1 MATKT
6 QSGGKYPS
14 TTVKAA
20 GGSIGKKEKQHA
32 ISAAG
37 FDELF
42 AEVEKEVGLPGDS
55 VLYHDPMGFRTN
67 GPSAD
72 VSEDL
77 SKSAV
82 NPTHYPSDMFEEVWE
97 DAFRI
102 FNQEQRKGAE
112 LREAAKTVAKAM
124 SRTNYSMPLFVSPEV
139 YISSGENLPLADM
152 LAREAVQEDTI
163 DADEQ
168 TDVGSVS
175 QFNEGGSYPGP
186 NDDTYSNHSY
196 DVVSYGR
203 ESEVTDFVQLAAGS
217 LRSTRSVTEEAMM
230 RAVRQYEE
238 RQIIQGT
245 NNDASGFEGFADLV
259 QGSLQDNASGATL
272 SVDDIYTANQ
282 TLERQGADMDNIVH
296 VVSHKSFTDLQ
307 KELDDYTRYESPGE
321 TLGFGFRSLDVG
333 GTPVMKSHGVNNSAN
348 SRDLWSFDASGWYMA
363 MLQDATMH
371 PLAKTGPSETFA
383 VDSYGVL
390 VGEGVDHLY
399 NLQNLA

>member
-1 MATKT
+1 MTT
-6 QSGGKYPS
+6 QAKSGGKYPS
-14 TTVKAA
+14 TTVKSA
-20 GGSIGKKEKQHA
+20 GGDISAKEKQHA
-32 ISAAG
+32 ITAAG

-42 AEVEKEVGLPGDS
+42 KRVEEEVGLPGDS
-55 VLYHDPMGFRTN
+55 VLYHDPMGFRTS

-72 VSEDL
+72 VSEDV
-77 SKSAV
+77 SKAAASPV
-82 NPTHYPSDMFEEVWE
+82 HYPSDMFEEVWS
-97 DAFRI
+97 DAFSL

-112 LREAAKTVAKAM
+112 LREAAKTVSKALD
-124 SRTNYSMPLFVSPEV
+124 RTNYSMPLFVSPEV

-175 QFNEGGSYPGP
+175 QFDEGGAYPTA
-186 NDDTYSNHSY
+186 DDTYSNHSY

-245 NNDASGFEGFADLV
+245 NNDANGFRGFSDLV
-259 QGSLQDNASGATL
+259 TTANTTDASGSAL
-272 SVDDIYTANQ
+272 SVDDIYTQNQ
-282 TLERQGADMDNIVH
+282 TLERSGADMDNIVH
-296 VVSHKSFTDLQ
+296 VTTHKNFTDLQ
-307 KELDDYTRYESPGE
+307 KELTDYTRYESPGE
-321 TLGFGFRSLDVG
+321 TLGFGFRALDVG
-333 GTPVMKSHGVNNSAN
+333 GTPVMKSHGVNNTSG
-348 SRDLWSFDASGWYMA
+348 SRDLWSLDASGWYMG
-363 MLQDATMH
+363 MLQDATLH

-390 VGEGVDHLY
+390 VGEGVEHLARVE
-399 NLQNLA
+399 NLA

>member
-1 MATKT
+1 MSTTAN
-6 QSGGKYPS
+6 GGGSKYPS
-14 TTVKAA
+14 TTVKSA
-20 GGSIGKKEKQHA
+20 GGEISAKEKEHA
-32 ISAAG
+32 LSAAG
-37 FDELF
+37 FDRLF
-42 AEVEKEVGLPGDS
+42 EEVEKEVGLPGDS

-67 GPSAD
+67 GPSSD

-77 SKSAV
+77 SKAAV
-82 NPTHYPSDMFEEVWE
+82 NPTHYPSSMFDEVWE
-97 DAFRI
+97 DAYKL

-112 LREAAKTVAKAM
+112 LREAAKEVAKAM
-124 SRTNYSMPLFVSPEV
+124 DRSNYSMPLFVSPAV

-175 QFNEGGSYPGP
+175 QFAEGGSYPTA
-186 NDDTYSNHSY
+186 DDTYSNHSY

-238 RQIIQGT
+238 RQMIQGT
-245 NNDASGFEGFADLV
+245 NNDASGFDGFSDLV
-259 QGSLQDNASGATL
+259 TSANTTGAGGSAL
-272 SVDDIYTANQ
+272 SVDDIYENNQ
-282 TLERQGADMDNIVH
+282 TLERAGADMDNIVH
-296 VVSHKSFTDLQ
+296 VTTHKNFTDLQ
-307 KELDDYTRYESPGE
+307 KELTDYTRYESPGE
-321 TLGFGFRSLDVG
+321 TLGFGFRALDVG
-333 GTPVMKSHGVNNSAN
+333 GTPVMKSHGVNNSSG
-348 SRDLWSFDASGWYMA
+348 SRDLWSLDASGWYMG

-390 VGEGVDHLY
+390 VGEGVEHLARVE
-399 NLQNLA
+399 NLA

>member
-1 MATKT
+1 MSATAAGS
-6 QSGGKYPS
+6 SGGKYPS
-14 TTVKAA
+14 TTVKSA
-20 GGSIGKKEKQHA
+20 GGDIGKKEKVHA
-32 ISAAG
+32 HNAAFG
-37 FDELF
+37 NLF
-42 AEVEKEVGLPGDS
+42 EEVEKKVGLPGDS
-55 VLYHDPMGFRTN
+55 VLYHDPMGFRTR
-67 GPSAD
+67 GPSQD
-72 VSEDL
+72 VSKDL
-77 SKSAV
+77 GEGEV
-82 NPTHYPSDMFEEVWE
+82 NPTHYPSRMFEEIWQE
-97 DAFRI
+97 AYKR
-102 FNQEQRKGAE
+102 FNGLQREGME
-112 LREAAKTVAKAM
+112 LREAAKEVSKAM
-124 SRTNYSMPLFVSPEV
+124 SRSNYSMPLFVSPEV

-168 TDVGSVS
+168 TAVGSVS
-175 QFNEGGSYPGP
+175 QFSEGGSYPTA
-186 NDDTYSNHSY
+186 DDTYSNHSY

-245 NNDASGFEGFADLV
+245 NNDTNGFSGFADLI
-259 QGSLQDNASGATL
+259 QAANQDNASGAAL
-272 SVDDIYTANQ
+272 AVNDIYTANE
-282 TLERQGADMDNIVH
+282 TLERAGADMDNIVH
-296 VVSHKSFTDLQ
+296 VTTHKNFTDLQ
-307 KELDDYTRYESPGE
+307 KELTDYTRYESPGE
-321 TLGFGFRSLDVG
+321 TLGFGFRALDVG
-333 GTPVMKSHGVNNSAN
+333 GTPVMKSHGVNNTSG
-348 SRDLWSFDASGWYMA
+348 SRDLWSFDASGWYLA